1 MKTMLLLDL
10 LRKEKAFGPLLAALQ
25 KEKKPV
31 LVTGIASAV
40 KDLFPAAVLRAMGT
54 KALLLFPDEA
64 EALRVHKALSSV
76 FPAALFFPAR
86 DFSLVRMDSA
96 SRDFSAQR
104 LQVLGKVSTGD
115 YDCVVT
121 TFEAACQATMPP
133 EVMARCRKTVCVG
146 DPLEKEELLRLLSEA
161 GYVSAHRVEGQG
173 QYATRGDIVDVFLA
187 GEERPWRIEFF
198 GDEIDAIGSFD
209 PITQR
214 RMENAQRIVLTP
226 AAEINFSLEER
237 NTICGYLRETA
248 EKSRPEEKDKRV
260 FIRSMLERIEAG
272 MDFAKD
278 LFLPLIYRFATL
290 LDYMPEA
297 DVFLYGQAEGK
308 AALEICERMLCE
320 EIKSLFEDNKTLL
333 PPEDIRLML
342 DFDQLCGILSHRR
355 TLLMENFFAGK
366 SKITPSGIFSFVT
379 RTSSRAFRDLEGLV
393 QDIEDLHTEGYRT
406 LILCENSL
414 SAGNLYEYFLSS
426 GIDAHK
432 LSGEEDVPE
441 GAVGILSRSVFG
453 GELIRDGFELSESK
467 VALLRDTQTFAVK
480 AKKKKRD
487 YSGVKANA
495 QKKLLSYQELAV
507 GDYVVHTSHGI
518 GVFRGVEK
526 MRSADGSQKDFI
538 KISYA
543 GSDVLYVPCAN
554 LDSVS
559 KYIGPKSDSG
569 HLKLNKLGGNDW
581 QKATSRAKAGAKDI
595 AKKLIALYAQRQK
608 MKGFSFSPDTTW
620 QAEFEEAFPYGET
633 ESQLRAT
640 AEIKADMEKPIP
652 MDRLLCGDVGFG
664 KTEVAL
670 RGVFKCVMDGKQAA
684 VLVPTTILAWQHYQT
699 ILSRFRGYPVNIEML
714 SRFRTKKEQT
724 QILQKLAEGK
734 IDILVGTHRLL
745 QQDVKFA
752 SLGFLVIDEEQRFG
766 VTHKERLKELSRGV
780 DVLTLT
786 ATPIPRTMN
795 MALSGIKDMSL
806 LEEAPEDRFPVQ
818 TYVLEYDRGLILEAI
833 RRELRRGGQV
843 FYLHNNIEELQA
855 VQPWLQREF
864 PDASIAIG
872 HGKMDKD
879 SLSDI
884 WKDMMDKEVDILL
897 CTTIIETGVD
907 LPDANTLIVEN
918 ADHFGLSQLHQIR
931 GRVGRSDRKAY
942 AYLTY
947 RKGKTLSEVSVK
959 RLEAIREYTEFGAG
973 FQLALRD
980 LEIRGAGNLLGAEQ
994 SGHLDSIGY
1003 DMYMKILNDAV
1014 LEEKGEKVVTPI
1026 ECVVDLS
1033 LDGFIPETYVP
1044 YPAERMD
1051 LYRKIASLRNS
1062 EDAEDLTDEML
1073 DRFGDLPKSVA
1084 NLFSVALLRAA
1095 AEATGCVKIS
1105 QNGSSVAFL
1114 FDELSEE
1121 AMLLQSAVYASRLT
1135 LSFSGKPSMTLALKH
1150 KENALEA
1157 CKDFFGHLFGFL
1169 ETIRQNQNGK
1179 DES

>member
-1 MKTMLLLDL
+1 MLLPEL
-10 LRKEKAFGPLLAALQ
+10 LRKEKAFEPLLAALK

-40 KDLFPAAVLRAMGT
+40 KELFPAAVLRRVGE

-64 EALRVHKALSSV
+64 EAMQVHKALSSV
-76 FPAALFFPAR
+76 FPGALFFPAR

-96 SRDFSAQR
+96 SRDFSTRR
-104 LQVLGKVSTGD
+104 LQVLGRIASGD
-115 YDCVVT
+115 WDCVVT
-121 TFEAACQATMPP
+121 TFEAACQATLPP
-133 EVMARCRKTVCVG
+133 EVMARHRKSLSVG
-146 DPLEKEELLRLLSEA
+146 DALEKEELIRLLSEA
-161 GYVSAHRVEGQG
+161 GYVSSHRVEGAG
-173 QYATRGDIVDVFLA
+173 QFATRGDIVDVFLT
-187 GEERPWRIEFF
+187 GEEGPYRIEFF
-198 GDEIDAIGSFD
+198 GDEIDAVGSFD
-209 PITQR
+209 LVTQR
-214 RMENAQRIVLTP
+214 RIENVQSIVLTP
-226 AAEINFSLEER
+226 AAEINFSSEDR
-237 NTICGYLRETA
+237 NTVCAYLREA
-248 EKSRPEEKDKRV
+248 VEKSRPEEKEKRV
-260 FIRSMLERIEAG
+260 FIRGMLERIEAG
-272 MDFAKD
+272 LDFAKD
-278 LFLPLIYRFATL
+278 LFLPLIYRFSTL

-297 DVFLYGQAEGK
+297 MVFLYGQSEGK
-308 AALEICERMLCE
+308 AALEICDRILQE
-320 EIKSLFEDNKTLL
+320 ELKSLFEDNKTLL
-333 PPEDIRLML
+333 PPEDIRLLM
-342 DFDQLCGILSHRR
+342 DFEELCGILSARR
-355 TLLMENFFAGK
+355 TLLMENFYAGK
-366 SKITPSGIFSFVT
+366 SKIAPDGIFSFVT
-379 RTSSRAFRDLEGLV
+379 RTSSRAFRDLEGLL
-393 QDIEDLHTEGYRT
+393 QDVEELQEEGYRT

-414 SAGNLYEYFLSS
+414 SAGNLYEYFLS
-426 GIDAHK
+426 AEK
-432 LSGEEDVPE
+432 TAVRLTGEEEELPAGV
-441 GAVGILSRSVFG
+441 VGILSRSAFG
-453 GELIRDGFELSESK
+453 GELIRDGFELAESK
-467 VALLRDTQTFAVK
+467 VALLRDTETFAAK

-487 YSGVKANA
+487 HSGVKASA
-495 QKKLLSYQELAV
+495 QKKILSYQDLAV

-559 KYIGPKSDSG
+559 KYIGPKSDGG

-581 QKATSRAKAGAKDI
+581 QKATARAKAGAKDI

-608 MKGFSFSPDTTW
+608 MQSYAFSPDTTW

-633 ESQLRAT
+633 DSQLRAT

-684 VLVPTTILAWQHYQT
+684 ILVPTTILAWQHYQT
-699 ILSRFRGYPVNIEML
+699 ILSRFRGYPVKIEML

-724 QILQKLAEGK
+724 RILERLREGQ

-745 QQDVKFA
+745 QQDVQF
-752 SLGFLVIDEEQRFG
+752 SDLGFLVIDEEQRFG

-864 PDASIAIG
+864 PDASIALG

-947 RKGKTLSEVSVK
+947 RKGKMLSEVSVK

-973 FQLALRD
+973 FQIALRD

-1014 LEEKGEKVVTPI
+1014 LEEKGEKVASPV
-1026 ECVVDLS
+1026 ECVVDLAM
-1033 LDGFIPETYVP
+1033 DGFIPESYVP

-1051 LYRKIASLRNS
+1051 LYRKIASLRS
-1062 EDAEDLTDEML
+1062 DEDASDLTDEML
-1073 DRFGDLPKSVA
+1073 DRFGDLPRSVT
-1084 NLFSVALLRAA
+1084 NLFSVALLRAT
-1095 AEATGCVKIS
+1095 AEQAGCIKIS
-1105 QNGSSVAFL
+1105 QNSTSLTFL
-1114 FDELSEE
+1114 FERLSEE
-1121 AMLLQSAVYASRLT
+1121 AMLLLSAVYASRLT
-1135 LSFSGKPSMTLALKH
+1135 LSFTEKPSMSLTLKQ
-1150 KENALEA
+1150 KENALDA
-1157 CKDFFGHLFGFL
+1157 CKEFFVHLSGFL
-1169 ETIRQNQNGK
+1169 ESIKQNENGK
-1179 DES
+1179 DQ